1 MWREVALAY
10 FHFAAIFTLIWFLG
24 KEWTLLNR
32 GADRIDVPA
41 LAKADMG
48 FGIAA
53 TLVLITGICRVTLG
67 AKPLFFYLH
76 NPVFHV
82 KISLFVLV
90 GLLSIWPTIVFI
102 RWRKTVA
109 VDPNFRVDHQ
119 EWRKVRRILLI
130 ELHLVALIPLAAVI
144 MARGIGYAG

>member
-24 KEWTLLNR
+24 KEWTLLSR
-32 GADRIDVPA
+32 GADRVDGPA
-41 LAKADMG
+41 LAKADIG

-53 TLVLITGICRVTLG
+53 TLVLITGICRLTLG
-67 AKPLFFYLH
+67 AKPMLFYLH

-82 KISLFVLV
+82 KIGLFVLV
-90 GLLSIWPTIVFI
+90 GLLSIWPTLVFI
-102 RWRKTVA
+102 RWRKAAAADT
-109 VDPNFRVDHQ
+109 NFRIDHD
-119 EWRKVRRILLI
+119 EWRKVRRVLLV

>member
-1 MWREVALAY
+1 MSIRWGSDVLSFVDR
-10 FHFAAIFTLIWFLG
+10 LG
-24 KEWTLLNR
+24 SDKAF
-32 GADRIDVPA
+32 ADRIDAPA

-102 RWRKTVA
+102 RWRKAVA
-109 VDPNFRVDHQ
+109 ADANFRVDHEQ
-119 EWRKVRRILLI
+119 
-130 ELHLVALIPLAAVI
+130 
-144 MARGIGYAG
+144 

>member
-1 MWREVALAY
+1 MWKEVALAY
-10 FHFAAIFTLIWFLG
+10 FHFAAIFTLLWFLA

-32 GADRIDVPA
+32 GADRIDAPA

-67 AKPLFFYLH
+67 AKPWFFYLH

-82 KISLFVLV
+82 KIGLFVLV
-90 GLLSIWPTIVFI
+90 GLISIWPSIVFV
-102 RWRKTVA
+102 RWRKA
-109 VDPNFRVDHQ
+109 IAANPEFHVDPA
-119 EWRKVRRILLI
+119 EWRKARRLLMI

-144 MARGIGYAG
+144 MARGIGYSG